1 MISDTQILEYRI
13 HMCGISSSWSHKRLT
28 PPKHPQ
34 TWDVLPDGPP
44 RLCSWKAARAPGSCR
59 IKRDQPWRC
68 WSCSCSPSFFGN
80 WAAWISTAWCR
91 RWRTLWSCQLSWR
104 MPGCCQETPYS
115 RCGHA
120 RIQAKSVQGFLHS
133 MTTTEPGW
141 TLLPRKHEHQRISQS
156 SWRAASQSPENKG
169 LRYADIYIYRLVGGL
184 EHFLFF
190 HILGMSSSQL
200 TFIFFRRVETTKQYL
215 SYYISIRC
223 CFSENNRRP
232 QDPIATIIKK
242 SPNFT
247 TIKSWRND
255 VGTYPALV
263 YLPNIIYIG
272 WVVAGGKCMI

>member
-13 HMCGISSSWSHKRLT
+13 HICGISSSLSHKRLT

-34 TWDVLPDGPP
+34 KWDVLPDGPP

-80 WAAWISTAWCR
+80 WAAWISTARCR

-104 MPGCCQETPYS
+104 MPGCCQATPYS

-120 RIQAKSVQGFLHS
+120 RIQAKRVQGFLHS

-156 SWRAASQSPENKG
+156 SWRAASQSSENKG
-169 LRYADIYIYRLVGGL
+169 LRCADIY
-184 EHFLFF
+184 
-190 HILGMSSSQL
+190 GM
-200 TFIFFRRVETTKQYL
+200 Y
-215 SYYISIRC
+215 
-223 CFSENNRRP
+223 
-232 QDPIATIIKK
+232 
-242 SPNFT
+242 
-247 TIKSWRND
+247 
-255 VGTYPALV
+255 
-263 YLPNIIYIG
+263 IYI
-272 WVVAGGKCMI
+272 